1 MGLILTVIAGIGTA
15 VLLWKPIF
23 GNMDN
28 FEYCLTC
35 MFSNTL
41 WNFLK
46 PGESRRDRQGE
57 IKVTVWL
64 FASILPAS
72 LVFHAFK

>member
-1 MGLILTVIAGIGTA
+1 
-15 VLLWKPIF
+15 
-23 GNMDN
+23 MDN
-28 FEYCLTC
+28 FEYCLTY
-35 MFSNTL
+35 MFSNTP